1 MYVLILIL
9 IFVATDIY
17 AIFQESL
24 RKIRN
29 MIVQNK
35 GEGGVKGRS
44 NNVKKNRRV
53 GAEVFPK
60 LPSHPSPIFMRC
72 CRYLGNM
79 VFGLG
84 GTQEL
89 SLPMMTVLRR
99 FLRSLAQFQTLYYPH
114 TGSQYSWLWLESST
128 SWRFPSSVL
137 WERHKSLISDEAHYG
152 GPVVCL
158 SDDLWVRTCSC

>member
-1 MYVLILIL
+1 
-9 IFVATDIY
+9 
-17 AIFQESL
+17 
-24 RKIRN
+24 

-35 GEGGVKGRS
+35 GEGGSKAVRTMWE
-44 NNVKKNRRV
+44 KKPDYLV
-53 GAEVFPK
+53 PEVFPK

-128 SWRFPSSVL
+128 SWRFPPSVL

-158 SDDLWVRTCSC
+158 SDDLWVWTCSCQWSRIQSERVSMIFVIMASCK

>member
-1 MYVLILIL
+1 MCNIGQQMCYLLWMCILDVGNSHHPFLGKVLQDGFLSWCWKR
-9 IFVATDIY
+9 Y
-17 AIFQESL
+17 PQEDLAPPLDVSTH
-24 RKIRN
+24 
-29 MIVQNK
+29 
-35 GEGGVKGRS
+35 
-44 NNVKKNRRV
+44 
-53 GAEVFPK
+53 K
-60 LPSHPSPIFMRC
+60 LPSHPSPILMCC

-99 FLRSLAQFQTLYYPH
+99 FLCSLAQFQTLCYPH

-128 SWRFPSSVL
+128 SWRFPSSLL
-137 WERHKSLISDEAHYG
+137 WERHNSLISDAAHYG

-158 SDDLWVRTCSC
+158 SDDLRVRTCSC